1 MKKEKLQ
8 EVIKRIERMEMYFDI
23 LQNVSKT
30 YPDVTNEPWFTELLD
45 KVTEYYESKLWIED
59 YEADEKGLLPDD
71 LKRGILSQD
80 GFYNFITS
88 LER

>member
-1 MKKEKLQ
+1 MEKEQLQ

-30 YPDVTNEPWFTELLD
+30 YPDVTNELWFTELLD
-45 KVTEYYESKLWIED
+45 TVTEYYESKLWIED
-59 YEADEKGLLPDD
+59 YEADEKGLLSDD

>member
-1 MKKEKLQ
+1 MEKEQLQ
-8 EVIKRIERMEMYFDI
+8 VVIKRIERMEMYFDI

>member
-1 MKKEKLQ
+1 MEKEQLQ

-30 YPDVTNEPWFTELLD
+30 YPDVTNELWFTELLD
-45 KVTEYYESKLWIED
+45 KVTEYYESKLWSED
-59 YEADEKGLLPDD
+59 YEADENGFLPEA

-88 LER
+88 LEK

>member
-1 MKKEKLQ
+1 MEKEQLQ

-45 KVTEYYESKLWIED
+45 KVTEYYESKLWSED
-59 YEADEKGLLPDD
+59 YEADENGFLPEG

-80 GFYNFITS
+80 GFYNFITT

>member
-1 MKKEKLQ
+1 MEKEQLQ

>member
-1 MKKEKLQ
+1 VEKEQLQ

-30 YPDVTNEPWFTELLD
+30 YPDVTNELWFTELLE

>member
-1 MKKEKLQ
+1 MKKEQLQ